1 MSVPYD
7 ISHTILLSGRPWVRI
22 PPGAPATDVDMDIMS
37 ASFFVCYSMD
47 CVAWRLVNT
56 RTPCDLASCAVCP
69 LPDHAAVAG
78 QEQRR
83 AILKG
88 VAIRGRLMPGVV
100 IDAVC
105 RSCAG
110 ERVLRIMVTSGDGR
124 GCGFRGGGGRGAG
137 DACPAMSSAN
147 QTRGKSRLYM
157 PPALTLCIPT
167 AGCRRPAK
175 RGRYPEPGY
184 RPCRAG
190 GFTSAWPTGS

>member
-1 MSVPYD
+1 
-7 ISHTILLSGRPWVRI
+7 
-22 PPGAPATDVDMDIMS
+22 MDIMS

-83 AILKG
+83 AILKS

-124 GCGFRGGGGRGAG
+124 GCGFRGAG
-137 DACPAMSSAN
+137 ETETPVPPCLLQIKRA
-147 QTRGKSRLYM
+147 GKSGCIRL
-157 PPALTLCIPT
+157 L
-167 AGCRRPAK
+167 
-175 RGRYPEPGY
+175 
-184 RPCRAG
+184 
-190 GFTSAWPTGS
+190 F

>member
-1 MSVPYD
+1 MRHSMCPQGVT
-7 ISHTILLSGRPWVRI
+7 SLVSKSTGWT
-22 PPGAPATDVDMDIMS
+22 ATDVDMDIMS

-124 GCGFRGGGGRGAG
+124 GCGFRRGGERRRLSRHVFCKSNARGNPAVYASCFDALYPNGGLWTARKKGA
-137 DACPAMSSAN
+137 A
-147 QTRGKSRLYM
+147 SRTGI
-157 PPALTLCIPT
+157 PPL
-167 AGCRRPAK
+167 
-175 RGRYPEPGY
+175 
-184 RPCRAG
+184 
-190 GFTSAWPTGS
+190 